1 MPALNSAAA
10 DRPADRPLR
19 EELAVRRPH
28 WPPFNRGLL
37 ITAAVFLAAA
47 LVVTLLVQLGTFRGF
62 DRHVL
67 TYLQNRGSAGQ
78 DAALGLLTYL
88 GGIEVTL
95 ALALLVGLAL
105 FKGLRLLAIG
115 PAVIV
120 VLATGMEWLGK
131 TMVHQVGPPLSAQR
145 WPDFL
150 PKLTHGGPPYSFPSG
165 HVLRSVIIYGLILYL
180 AERWELFGKDSSR
193 LSPVL
198 ALLVVLI
205 GYAVL
210 YLGWHWFADALGGAL
225 LGLAILIGAI
235 AFLERRR
242 LVKA

>member
-10 DRPADRPLR
+10 DSPAERPLR
-19 EELAVRRPH
+19 DELAWRRPH

-37 ITAAVFLAAA
+37 IVAGIFLAAA
-47 LVVTLLVQLGTFRGF
+47 LLVTLMVQVGGF
-62 DRHVL
+62 HTMDQRVL
-67 TYLQNRGSAGQ
+67 RYLQGRGSTGQ
-78 DAALGLLTYL
+78 DIALALFTYL

-95 ALALLVGLAL
+95 AIALLLGLAL
-105 FKGLRLLAIG
+105 FKGLRLLAVG
-115 PAVIV
+115 PAVLLLLASGIEV
-120 VLATGMEWLGK
+120 VGK
-131 TMVHQVGPPLSAQR
+131 HLVHQVAPPSSALR

-150 PKLTHGGPPYSFPSG
+150 PHLSHQVGAFSFPSG
-165 HVLRSVIIYGLILYL
+165 HVLRSTILYGLVFYL

-198 ALLVVLI
+198 AIVILLM

-225 LGLAILIGAI
+225 LGLALLLAAI

>member
-10 DRPADRPLR
+10 DSPAQRPLH

-37 ITAAVFLAAA
+37 IFAGVLLGAA
-47 LVVTLLVQLGTFRGF
+47 LLVTLAVQLGGF
-62 DRHVL
+62 HSTDVRVL
-67 TYLQNRGSAGQ
+67 RYLQGRASTGQ
-78 DAALGLLTYL
+78 DIALALLTYL

-95 ALALLVGLAL
+95 AIALLLGLAL
-105 FKGLRLLAIG
+105 FKGLRLLAVG
-115 PAVIV
+115 PAVVI
-120 VLATGMEWLGK
+120 VLASGVELAGK
-131 TMVHQVGPPLSAQR
+131 HLVHQVAPPLSALR
-145 WPDFL
+145 WPGFL
-150 PKLTHGGPPYSFPSG
+150 PHVSHQVGLYSFPSG
-165 HVLRSVIIYGLILYL
+165 HVMRSTILYGLILYL
-180 AERWELFGKDSSR
+180 AERWELFGRDSSR

-198 ALLVVLI
+198 AILVVLM

-210 YLGWHWFADALGGAL
+210 YLGWHWFTDALGGAL
-225 LGLAILIGAI
+225 LGLAILVASI

>member
-10 DRPADRPLR
+10 DRSADRPLR
-19 EELAVRRPH
+19 LELSLRRPH

-47 LVVTLLVQLGTFRGF
+47 LLVTVLVQVGTFHVF
-62 DRHVL
+62 DRRVL
-67 TYLQNRGSAGQ
+67 QYLQTRGSFGQ
-78 DAALGLLTYL
+78 DAGLAVLTYL

-95 ALALLVGLAL
+95 VLALLVGLAL

-115 PAVIV
+115 PAVIIL
-120 VLATGMEWLGK
+120 LASVIELGGK
-131 TMVHQVGPPLSAQR
+131 AIVHQVPPPAALQR
-145 WPDFL
+145 WPSFL
-150 PKLTHGGPPYSFPSG
+150 PQLGHKLGTYSFPSG
-165 HVLRSVIIYGLILYL
+165 HVLRSVILYGLILYL

-198 ALLVVLI
+198 VVLIGLI

-225 LGLAILIGAI
+225 LGLAILIAAI